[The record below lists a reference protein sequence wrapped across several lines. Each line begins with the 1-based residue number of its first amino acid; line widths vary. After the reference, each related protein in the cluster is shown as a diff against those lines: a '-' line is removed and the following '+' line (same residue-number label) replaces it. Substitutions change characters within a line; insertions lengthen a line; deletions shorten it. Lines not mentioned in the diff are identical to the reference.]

1 MRFAIF
7 VINVDIHNHS
17 PKNFMSEDKEEI
29 MVLVEAPGTKQHVHG
44 TKVIVLEKRI
54 V

>member
-1 MRFAIF
+1 
-7 VINVDIHNHS
+7 
-17 PKNFMSEDKEEI
+17 MSEDKEEI